1 MRTVRKFIVVV
12 IAAYVL
18 LVGVQRVYVETYAQA
33 PVERPVSAVVVL
45 SSGPVTPGRSG
56 RTAARTRAGVNLYF
70 ALSNADDEP
79 RLVLSGG
86 KGKGERMSKAEGM
99 KELALDEGV
108 PPHAILVEDRSGSTL
123 QNALF
128 SRQAL
133 EGDASGQV
141 VIVTDR
147 FHIPRAWASFRWAG
161 MSDLI
166 LVAADGE
173 DEPVDWDNLMG
184 EAVKWPVNIARA
196 AAYSALSAA
205 GWSKH
210 DLLWMIE

>member
-1 MRTVRKFIVVV
+1 
-12 IAAYVL
+12 
-18 LVGVQRVYVETYAQA
+18 
-33 PVERPVSAVVVL
+33 VSAVVIL
-45 SSGPVTPGRSG
+45 SSGPVAPGRDG
-56 RTAARTRAGVNLYF
+56 RTAARTRAGVKLYLT
-70 ALSNADDEP
+70 LSSAEDEP

-86 KGKGERMSKAEGM
+86 KGAGERVSKAEGM
-99 KELALDEGV
+99 KEIALDEGV
-108 PPHAILVEDRSGSTL
+108 PPNAILLEERSGSTL

-133 EGDASGQV
+133 GGDVPGHV

-161 MSDLI
+161 MNDLI

-196 AAYSALSAA
+196 AAFSALSAA

-210 DLLWMIE
+210 DLLWMLE

>member
-1 MRTVRKFIVVV
+1 MRVVRKLIVFAIV
-12 IAAYVL
+12 AFGL
-18 LVGVQRVYVETYAQA
+18 LVGVQRVYVETYKQA
-33 PVERPVSAVVVL
+33 PVKRPVGAVVVL
-45 SSGPVTPGRSG
+45 SSGPVGPQRNG
-56 RTAARTRAGVNLYF
+56 RTAVRTRAGVDLYF
-70 ALSNADDEP
+70 ELSNAGDTP

-86 KGKGERMSKAEGM
+86 GGGQNSMAEGM
-99 KELALDEGV
+99 KEIALDAGV
-108 PPHAILVEDRSGSTL
+108 PAEVILVEGRSGSTL

-128 SRQAL
+128 SRQAM
-133 EGDASGQV
+133 GDNVPGHL

-161 MSDLI
+161 MSDFV

-196 AAYSALSAA
+196 VAYSALSAA
-205 GWSKH
+205 GWPQQE
-210 DLLWMIE
+210 LLWMIE

>member
-1 MRTVRKFIVVV
+1 MRAVRKLIVIV
-12 IAAYVL
+12 IAAFVL
-18 LVGVQRVYVETYAQA
+18 LVGVQRVYVETYTQA
-33 PVERPVSAVVVL
+33 PVERPVRAVVVL
-45 SSGPVTPGRSG
+45 SSGPVTPGRDG
-56 RTAARTRAGVNLYF
+56 RTAVRTRAGVKLYF

-86 KGKGERMSKAEGM
+86 KGEGERVSKAEGM
-99 KELALDEGV
+99 KELALEEGV
-108 PPHAILVEDRSGSTL
+108 PPNAILVEDRSGSTL

-128 SRQAL
+128 SRHAL
-133 EGDASGQV
+133 GGDAPGQV
-141 VIVTDR
+141 VVVTDR